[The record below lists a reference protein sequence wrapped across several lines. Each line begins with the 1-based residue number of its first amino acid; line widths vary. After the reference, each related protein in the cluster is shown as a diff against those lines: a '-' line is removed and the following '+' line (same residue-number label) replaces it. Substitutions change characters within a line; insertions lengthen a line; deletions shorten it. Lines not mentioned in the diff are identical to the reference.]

1 MVVVAAGVI
10 KAAVADMAVVV
21 TTASPTMAVNQA
33 AVDHKAVVE
42 TIKHRN
48 ARISIWAI
56 ASTEISAP
64 TPMEIRNLER
74 QQSVEPALSPIGF
87 PLQAHRPEASL
98 PRCLRHLSQ

>member
-21 TTASPTMAVNQA
+21 TTASPIMAVNQA
-33 AVDHKAVVE
+33 AAADHKAVVE
-42 TIKHRN
+42 TIKPRN

-74 QQSVEPALSPIGF
+74 
-87 PLQAHRPEASL
+87 LQ
-98 PRCLRHLSQ
+98 